1 MNDDS
6 IFREVDEAVR
16 SDQVKALWDK
26 YGVWIL
32 LAAFAL
38 VGGVAAFNG
47 WNYWQARQAA
57 DAGGRFAAAL
67 QLEEAGKS
75 GEVNE
80 ALQPLAEDGP
90 WGYRILARFQ
100 LAAAAANSGDKA
112 NAVKAYDALADEIS
126 SDELLRDYAV
136 IQAATLRLDEANFDE
151 ISDRLN
157 GLANSESPWR
167 HSARELVGLSAY
179 RNGKPQEAEDQFG
192 RLLADQTA
200 PINLRR
206 RAEMMLALL
215 VRPDAAPSGQ

>member
-16 SDQVKALWDK
+16 TDQAKALWDK
-26 YGVWIL
+26 YGVWVL
-32 LAAFAL
+32 LGAFTL
-38 VGGVAAFNG
+38 VAGVAAFNG

-67 QLEEAGKS
+67 QLEETGKS
-75 GEVNE
+75 GELNA

-90 WGYRILARFQ
+90 WGYRILARLQ
-100 LAAAAANSGDKA
+100 LAAAAAKSGDKA

-126 SDELLRDYAV
+126 SDVLLRDYAV
-136 IQAATLRLDEANFDE
+136 IQAATLRLDEANFE
-151 ISDRLN
+151 EVSGRLN
-157 GLANSESPWR
+157 ALANSESPWR
-167 HSARELVGLSAY
+167 HSARELIGLSAY
-179 RNGKPQEAEDQFG
+179 RNAKPQEAEDQFG

>member
-16 SDQVKALWDK
+16 SDQFKALWDK
-26 YGVWIL
+26 YGVWVL

-38 VGGVAAFNG
+38 VAGVAGVNG
-47 WNYWQARQAA
+47 WTYWQERQAA

-67 QLEEAGKS
+67 QLEEEGKS
-75 GEVNE
+75 GEMSE
-80 ALQPLAEDGP
+80 ALRSVAEEGP

-100 LAAAAANSGDKA
+100 LAAAAAKSGDKA
-112 NAVKAYDALADEIS
+112 GSVKAYDALAEEIS
-126 SDELLRDYAV
+126 GQELLQGYAV
-136 IQAATLRLDEANFDE
+136 VQAANLRLDEANYEE
-151 ISDRLN
+151 ISKRLN
-157 GLANSESPWR
+157 DLANGESPWR
-167 HSARELVGLSAY
+167 HSARELLGLSAY
-179 RNGKPQEAEDQFG
+179 RNSNRQEAEDQFG

-215 VRPDAAPSGQ
+215 VKADAPTNGQ